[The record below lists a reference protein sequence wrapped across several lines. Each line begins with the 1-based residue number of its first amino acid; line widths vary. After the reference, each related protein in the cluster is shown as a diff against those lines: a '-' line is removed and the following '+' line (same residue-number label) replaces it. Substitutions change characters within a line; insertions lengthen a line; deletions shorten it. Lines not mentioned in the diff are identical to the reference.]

1 MLIVAL
7 RTSIVVRL
15 RSVGLKKWHVFRYLV
30 DISRLVIERGASS
43 AKKKKKKKIYCRN
56 EAPQLILSQ
65 SSLAERKAWWMFCP
79 NEVFRLPRSIRPVNR
94 GEDGFSPK
102 ICSLIRKCQIANIR
116 GFTVKSFWLVCAG
129 ISTVSNMRFCK
140 LSLVVCGGKKKTPM
154 AFNSF
159 SQYNILST
167 IQLYLTWQHIWHF
180 RSDCFWTSTE
190 PQFVLK
196 FNVRWIESGFK
207 DQFFSFSN
215 IQARRDNGWQS
226 YEICFWGLNP
236 HNIWVV
242 CHKVGICRATSH
254 FLFVF
259 E

>member
-116 GFTVKSFWLVCAG
+116 GFTVRVFGWCALAFVRCQ
-129 ISTVSNMRFCK
+129 ICAFAS
-140 LSLVVCGGKKKTPM
+140 SLCGGKKTQM

-207 DQFFSFSN
+207 DQFFPFL
-215 IQARRDNGWQS
+215 IFKHGATTADNHTKS
-226 YEICFWGLNP
+226 
-236 HNIWVV
+236 
-242 CHKVGICRATSH
+242 A
-254 FLFVF
+254 F
-259 E
+259 ED